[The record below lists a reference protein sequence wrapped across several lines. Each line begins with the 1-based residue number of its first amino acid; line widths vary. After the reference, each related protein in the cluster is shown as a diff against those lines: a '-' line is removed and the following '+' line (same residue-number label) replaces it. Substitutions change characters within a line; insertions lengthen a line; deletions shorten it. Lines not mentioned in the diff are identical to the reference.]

1 MAHDLRKR
9 SYLAGTFLLV
19 ITAIG
24 TLGYYFLGHCPHPGP
39 PWTLTDCFYMTMITL
54 TTVGFGEVIDIACVP
69 GARMFTVFLLLAGLG
84 VAAYFV
90 STLTAFLV
98 EGELTNVFWRKKM
111 EKMIHSLENHII
123 LCGIGRI
130 GFYIMQELR
139 GNNIKFVVVD
149 ADEELIRK
157 HQSKYG
163 EFPAVVGDPTHEKY
177 LRQAGVAKAK
187 GVISTLDDDKD
198 NLCVVVTCRQL
209 NDRLHIISSCGK
221 GEFASKL
228 DLLGAE
234 VVMPSAIGGLRIA
247 SQMIRPHVVTYLDL
261 MLRDQQCVVRIEEI
275 VLSEGSNLVGKP
287 LRAVNFDDFGQLLVL
302 AIIKPGNPHPIYNP
316 ERSMVLATAGDTL
329 IVQADLDSIK
339 RFRSHYG

>member
-1 MAHDLRKR
+1 MTHDLKKR

-24 TLGYYFLGHCPHPGP
+24 TLGYYFLGHCPHPGL
-39 PWTLTDCFYMTMITL
+39 PWPLFDCFYMTMITL
-54 TTVGFGEVIDIACVP
+54 TTVGFGEVIDVASVP
-69 GARMFTVFLLLAGLG
+69 GARLFTVFLLLAGLG

-111 EKMIHSLENHII
+111 EKKIRSLTNHII
-123 LCGIGRI
+123 LCGIGRV
-130 GFYIMQELR
+130 GFYIMKELR
-139 GNNIKFVVVD
+139 DNHIEFVVVD

-157 HQSKYG
+157 QQAKYG
-163 EFPAVVGDPTHEKY
+163 EFPAVVGDPTHERY
-177 LRQAGVAKAK
+177 LRQAGVAEAK
-187 GVISTLDDDKD
+187 GVITTLDDDKD

-234 VVMPSAIGGLRIA
+234 VVMPNAIGGLRIA

-261 MLRDQQCVVRIEEI
+261 MLRDKECVVRIEEVI
-275 VLSEGSNLVGKP
+275 LSEGSNLIGKP
-287 LRAVNFDDFGQLLVL
+287 LHSIDFDDFGPLLVL
-302 AIIKPGNPHPIYNP
+302 AVVKPDSPQPIYNP
-316 ERSMVLATAGDTL
+316 KRTMTLAAGDTL
-329 IVQADLDSIK
+329 IVQADLDSIR
-339 RFRSHYG
+339 RFKLHHC